1 MDEQWNVDD
10 ATNLATME
18 RLRDGMNVVDADGV
32 EVGTIGMIRFG
43 DPAAT
48 PVNYEPSDVAGSV
61 FATDLVRSEPR
72 VSEPLR
78 GSLLQLG
85 YVRVDEKLHL
95 RRDHHYYVMPQQIVA
110 IEDDTISLGLSK
122 SELIQP
128 S

>member
-10 ATNLATME
+10 ASNLATME
-18 RLRDGMNVVDADGV
+18 RLRDGMKVVDADGI
-32 EVGTIGMIRFG
+32 EVGTIGLIRFG
-43 DPAAT
+43 DPSAAQ
-48 PVNYEPSDVAGSV
+48 VNYQPSEVAGSA

-72 VSEPLR
+72 VPEPLR

-110 IEDDTISLGLSK
+110 IENDTISLGLLK
-122 SELIQP
+122 GELIQP